1 MSKHTPGPWYVEEH
15 ERQRWNSPTTPTRGV
30 VTQAEHHGSW
40 TVYLIGEVSYPTSA
54 QGSVGALERLA
65 NAHLIAAAPE
75 LLADLKDA
83 ADTFRKY
90 AEGHLKKGTPE
101 GNAKARANFEKAARY
116 ERTIGKSGGRA
127 DCSAECAGGAR

>member
-40 TVYLIGEVSYPTSA
+40 TVYLIGEVSYPTTA

-65 NAHLIAAAPE
+65 NARLIAAAPD
-75 LLADLKDA
+75 LLAACREVAEALPELA
-83 ADTFRKY
+83 ADADPRSWYEVRKIQTALSTLLSAAIAK
-90 AEGHLKKGTPE
+90 AEG
-101 GNAKARANFEKAARY
+101 RQ
-116 ERTIGKSGGRA
+116 S
-127 DCSAECAGGAR
+127 

>member
-40 TVYLIGEVSYPTSA
+40 TVYLIGEVSYPTTA

-65 NAHLIAAAPE
+65 NARLIAAAPD
-75 LLADLKDA
+75 LLAALKVADDHIRSVSGNGETDVRAILNA
-83 ADTFRKY
+83 AIDK
-90 AEGHLKKGTPE
+90 AEGQTSLIPE
-101 GNAKARANFEKAARY
+101 VTR
-116 ERTIGKSGGRA
+116 
-127 DCSAECAGGAR
+127 